1 MTSFYQSL
9 TENVKSKILFIMLMP
24 QLVYGAAIGL
34 FLILII
40 KKLL

>member
-9 TENVKSKILFIMLMP
+9 TGNVMSKILFIMLMP

-40 KKLL
+40 KILL